1 MVETVAT
8 FLESLTEE
16 ETLELTRELDR
27 RREKI
32 DLLQE
37 RAFARLAQL
46 RGSTRPAGASAA

>member
-8 FLESLTEE
+8 FIESLTEE

-32 DLLQE
+32 DLL
-37 RAFARLAQL
+37 RARAVARLDQL
-46 RGSTRPAGASAA
+46 RGSTPSSDVPAA

>member
-16 ETLELTRELDR
+16 ETLELTRELDS

-46 RGSTRPAGASAA
+46 RGSARTSNVPAA